1 MMASDSKT
9 LEAVRGPELGMVLC
23 KSCGTVIATIPT
35 NGVKKIHGLCGA
47 PSCATGK

>member
-1 MMASDSKT
+1 MMVSDSKT
-9 LEAVRGPELGMVLC
+9 PEAVRTPDLGVVLC
-23 KSCGTVIATIPT
+23 KSCGTVITTIPT